1 MNEAIAFRS
10 DERAN
15 EARPL
20 SRWLLEEWLPVVATQ
35 VKASTY
41 DSYRRILELHVLPE
55 FGGQCL
61 NEITPRML
69 TLFYARLREP
79 TANRKH
85 GLAPKTI
92 RNIHIVVHK
101 LFADAV
107 EGELLSINPANRAK
121 VPRRSGI
128 PERELHFWQ
137 PAELALFLRNTRDD
151 ELGILWHVASMTGMR
166 RGELLGLRWSDVD
179 LEGARLSVR
188 RNLISVAY
196 RVIETTPKSNRA
208 RVVDLDGETVER
220 LRYLCSARYAADRED
235 QCDRVF
241 LRSDGTALHP
251 DLASQAFRKAMKE
264 AGVRPI
270 RFHDLR
276 HTHAT
281 IALRAGIPAKVISER
296 LGHATPE
303 FTLTQYA
310 HVIPG
315 MQAEAAAQIADL
327 VRAASF
333 EDL

>member
-1 MNEAIAFRS
+1 M
-10 DERAN
+10 
-15 EARPL
+15 
-20 SRWLLEEWLPVVATQ
+20 
-35 VKASTY
+35 
-41 DSYRRILELHVLPE
+41 LELHVLPE
-55 FGGQCL
+55 FGGHRL
-61 NEITPRML
+61 DEVTPRML

-79 TANRKH
+79 TARREH
-85 GLAPKTI
+85 GLTPKTI

-101 LFADAV
+101 FFADAL
-107 EGELLSINPANRAK
+107 EAEILSVNPADRAK
-121 VPRRSGI
+121 VPRRSGT

-137 PAELALFLRNTRDD
+137 PAELALFLRTTRDD
-151 ELGILWHVASMTGMR
+151 DLGILWHVAAMTGMR

-208 RVVDLDGETVER
+208 RVIDLDGETVKR
-220 LRYLCSARYAADRED
+220 LRDLCSARSAADRDD

-241 LRSDGTALHP
+241 LRSDGAALHP

-281 IALRAGIPAKVISER
+281 IALRVGIPAKVISER
-296 LGHATPE
+296 LGHSTPE
-303 FTLTQYA
+303 FTLSQYA

-315 MQAEAAAQIADL
+315 MQAEAAAQIAEL
-327 VRAASF
+327 VRAAA
-333 EDL
+333 E